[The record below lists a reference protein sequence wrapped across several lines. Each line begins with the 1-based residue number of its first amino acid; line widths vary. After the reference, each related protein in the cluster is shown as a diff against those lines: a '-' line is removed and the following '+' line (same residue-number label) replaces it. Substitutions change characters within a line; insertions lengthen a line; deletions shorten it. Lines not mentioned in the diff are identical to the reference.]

1 MGNRFKVFLFFL
13 GDAIALYVGL
23 FVMLFIRYGSGFYK
37 AFEDF
42 HALPFTVVFILWLIL
57 FYIAGLYDLRRLRNN
72 LDFIKT
78 LFLALAINVIIA
90 VLLFYLVPAFGIA
103 PKTNLLLFIIIFA
116 VIEMFWR
123 RFANRSMTFGEAPN
137 KVLMVGNGP
146 VSEELK
152 KAIRD
157 NRQLGYEIRAE
168 VSESQAYETPELLKT
183 IARDGGVNMI
193 VVPHALKR
201 DARLVRTLYELFGSG
216 FFVIDLVAFYESV
229 MRKIPL
235 PNLEEAWLIENIAAE
250 VRFYDQLKRASEFL
264 GALVIGIVLLPLE
277 LLIALLIKLT
287 SRGPVIYKQVRV
299 GEKEQSFTLY
309 KFRTMHVDAEKYG
322 AVWSPERGD
331 PRVTPIGNFLRLSHF
346 DELPQLWNIVRG
358 NLSFVGPRPE
368 RPEFVEKLKSDI
380 PYYEVRL
387 LIKPGVTGWAQ
398 INYHKDITT
407 EDVMQKLEYDIYY
420 LKNRSI
426 VLDWAIILKTLKAIF
441 VSPS

>member
-1 MGNRFKVFLFFL
+1 
-13 GDAIALYVGL
+13 
-23 FVMLFIRYGSGFYK
+23 
-37 AFEDF
+37 
-42 HALPFTVVFILWLIL
+42 
-57 FYIAGLYDLRRLRNN
+57 
-72 LDFIKT
+72 
-78 LFLALAINVIIA
+78 
-90 VLLFYLVPAFGIA
+90 
-103 PKTNLLLFIIIFA
+103 
-116 VIEMFWR
+116 
-123 RFANRSMTFGEAPN
+123 
-137 KVLMVGNGP
+137 MVGNGP
-146 VSEELK
+146 VAEELK

-309 KFRTMHVDAEKYG
+309 KFRTMRVDAEKYG

-398 INYHKDITT
+398 INYHKDVTT